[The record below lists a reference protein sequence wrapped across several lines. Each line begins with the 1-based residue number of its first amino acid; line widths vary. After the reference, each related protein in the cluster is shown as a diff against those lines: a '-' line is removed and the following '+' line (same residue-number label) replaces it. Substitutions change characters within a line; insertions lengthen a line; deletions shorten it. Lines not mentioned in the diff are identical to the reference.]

1 MKKVFF
7 LSFLLFITAEQLPAQ
22 CKEVNCYNDG
32 SKIRY
37 CSICRDGELYK
48 FVRVKTRDYTF
59 NEQTPT
65 LNGSGYD
72 PDMPL
77 SIVRGN

>member
-22 CKEVNCYNDG
+22 CKEDNCYNDV

-48 FVRVKTRDYTF
+48 FVRVNYTF